1 MLFKSLFSPI
11 KSITSNLLDSN
22 TSTSTV
28 GGSTLAPLSLSSIT
42 NIISPTTVTNTVTST
57 VSSVTSGSLSP
68 ITGILGLV
76 TGNSSPLSSVTSIVS
91 GITGGTANPLDT
103 VTGIVGSIT
112 GGTSSNP
119 LDIVTGIV
127 GGVTGGTGGNP
138 LEAVTGIVGGITGGA
153 GGNPLEVVTDIIGGV
168 TGGAGGN
175 PLEVVTDI
183 IGGVTS
189 GAGGNPL
196 EVVTDIIGGITGGAG
211 GNPLEVVTDIVGGI
225 TGGAGGN
232 PLEVITGI
240 VGGITGGDL
249 GNNPVTGVIQT
260 GIDVLQGVESLKT
273 DIINTGINTVAG
285 TVIGLVHQSEHPIG
299 DLANLGT
306 LTFET
311 SRDTV
316 NGTLEVISDLAGA
329 DLNGAIGSA
338 TGVIGTLINNGTT
351 ASNTIQHIVGDLT
364 DIGSGGPLSAITD
377 LIGGVTGGTG
387 GNPLEVVT
395 DIIGGVTG
403 GAGGNPLDI
412 VTGIV
417 GGITGGAGGNP
428 LEVVTDIVGGITAGA
443 GGNPLEVVTDI
454 IGGVTGGAGGNP
466 LDIVTGI
473 VGGITGGAGGN
484 PLEVVTD
491 IIGGVTGGAGGNPL
505 DIVTGIVGG
514 ITGGDLGNNPVTGV
528 IQTGIDVLQG
538 VESLK
543 TDIINTGINTVG
555 GTLSGILP
563 QVHPIVDL
571 TNLGTLTFET
581 SRDTVNGTLEV
592 ISDLAG
598 ADLNGAIGSATG
610 VIETLINNGTTASNT
625 IQHIVG
631 DLTDIGSDGPLGAIT
646 DLIGGVTGGTGGNP
660 LDIVTGIVG
669 GITGGAGGNTLEVVT
684 DIIGGITGGAGGN
697 PLEVVTD
704 IIGGVTGGAGGNP
717 LDIVTGIVGG
727 ITGGDLG
734 NNPVTGVIQ
743 TGIDVLQGVE
753 SLKTDI
759 INTGINTVG
768 GTLSGILPQVHPIVD
783 LTNLGTLTFETS
795 RDTVNGTLE
804 VISDLAAADLSGVLG
819 SATGVIGTLINNGST
834 AADIL
839 QHIANDFT
847 TANPLDTVTGLIDS
861 ITGGVS
867 GSPLGSIADV
877 ISNIGNG
884 IDSGDVISGI
894 AQPIQTVIGSAN
906 LAIDTVQDNF
916 SSLINNSTFE
926 GIDDLI
932 NINAGNG
939 DYSISGSVDGILNA
953 ITGAVS
959 VTGIAVGETN
969 PTGGSLTDL
978 ISLPSQLTSL
988 TDNLFGSINNF

>member
-28 GGSTLAPLSLSSIT
+28 GGSTLAPLSLSSVT
-42 NIISPTTVTNTVTST
+42 NIISPTPVTNTVTST

-153 GGNPLEVVTDIIGGV
+153 GGNPLEVITGIVGGI

-285 TVIGLVHQSEHPIG
+285 TVIGLIHQSEHPIG

-395 DIIGGVTG
+395 DIIGGGAGGNPLEVVTDIIGG

-428 LEVVTDIVGGITAGA
+428 LEVVTDIVGGIT
-443 GGNPLEVVTDI
+443 T
-454 IGGVTGGAGGNP
+454 
-466 LDIVTGI
+466 
-473 VGGITGGAGGN
+473 GAGGN

-631 DLTDIGSDGPLGAIT
+631 DLTDIGSGGPLGAIT

-669 GITGGAGGNTLEVVT
+669 GITGGAGGNPLEVVT

-704 IIGGVTGGAGGNP
+704 IISGVTGGAGGNPLEVVTDIIGGVTGGTGGNP

-959 VTGIAVGETN
+959 VTSIAVGETN